1 MKLWDFNFGYPIKV
15 KLANIY
21 FNIDQQFLRNNAKL
35 SISMYILDKIVF
47 LLSLLVCVTKLWISW
62 FMQQAGSLSV
72 LLEPDQFEWKSNFLI
87 IDIREGNINDN
98 SKLLILPINVLLI
111 NNLVAPAIFQI
122 KEDKEQY
129 CIGVEICFFAQTSC
143 HEICLAALIV
153 KISTKIWRPI
163 VERNDALATLHSF
176 SSFDVYDFLQR
187 L

>member
-1 MKLWDFNFGYPIKV
+1 
-15 KLANIY
+15 
-21 FNIDQQFLRNNAKL
+21 
-35 SISMYILDKIVF
+35 
-47 LLSLLVCVTKLWISW
+47 
-62 FMQQAGSLSV
+62 MQQAGSLSV

-163 VERNDALATLHSF
+163 HTSCTQDLEVVFFFDY
-176 SSFDVYDFLQR
+176 SSFQLIVGVPYLNVSHGVQKIAIVALKYSTASCGMR
-187 L
+187 GIKTLLR